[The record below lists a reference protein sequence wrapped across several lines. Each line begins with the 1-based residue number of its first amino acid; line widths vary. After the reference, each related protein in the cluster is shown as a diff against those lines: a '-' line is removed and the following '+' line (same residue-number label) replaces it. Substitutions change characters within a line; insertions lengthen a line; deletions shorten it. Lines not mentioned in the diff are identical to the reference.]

1 MYRIVKTYLPSLFCR
16 HFRCMHNR
24 FSVLFTCDIMKRVE
38 VASLFLWLAF
48 NHILEN
54 IADNCNAYVKNFRYT
69 KAVIPLWIYLS
80 TWFAFSPADYELL
93 LLLLM
98 LHAMANDSHC
108 WLQNFVCL
116 RTNRTCRLF
125 STNYF
130 NTLVKQFFGCFRVF
144 FCRLLSIWHPKC
156 ALISVIAM
164 EKVFWAHILCSLVH
178 NRMHLI
184 GDLIL
189 KTSKWSLIMVG

>member
-80 TWFAFSPADYELL
+80 TWFAFFPADYELL

-108 WLQNFVCL
+108 WLRNFVCL

-144 FCRLLSIWHPKC
+144 FVVFFQFDIQS
-156 ALISVIAM
+156 ALQFRWLQWKKNF
-164 EKVFWAHILCSLVH
+164 EPTFCVH
-178 NRMHLI
+178 WYTI
-184 GDLIL
+184 ECI
-189 KTSKWSLIMVG
+189 

>member
-1 MYRIVKTYLPSLFCR
+1 MYRIVKTYFPSLFCR

-69 KAVIPLWIYLS
+69 KAVIPLWIYLP
-80 TWFAFSPADYELL
+80 TWFAFFSPADYELL
-93 LLLLM
+93 LLLL
-98 LHAMANDSHC
+98 LHAMLTTRTVDFGIS
-108 WLQNFVCL
+108 FCL

-130 NTLVKQFFGCFRVF
+130 NTLVKQFFGCFRVL
-144 FCRLLSIWHPKC
+144 FCRLLSIWYP
-156 ALISVIAM
+156 
-164 EKVFWAHILCSLVH
+164 
-178 NRMHLI
+178 
-184 GDLIL
+184 
-189 KTSKWSLIMVG
+189 

>member
-69 KAVIPLWIYLS
+69 KAVILLWIYLP
-80 TWFAFSPADYELL
+80 TWFAFFPADFELL
-93 LLLLM
+93 LLLL
-98 LHAMANDSHC
+98 HAMLTIRTINFRIS
-108 WLQNFVCL
+108 FVCVP
-116 RTNRTCRLF
+116 TGH
-125 STNYF
+125 
-130 NTLVKQFFGCFRVF
+130 VDCFP
-144 FCRLLSIWHPKC
+144 WT
-156 ALISVIAM
+156 
-164 EKVFWAHILCSLVH
+164 ILTH
-178 NRMHLI
+178 
-184 GDLIL
+184 
-189 KTSKWSLIMVG
+189 